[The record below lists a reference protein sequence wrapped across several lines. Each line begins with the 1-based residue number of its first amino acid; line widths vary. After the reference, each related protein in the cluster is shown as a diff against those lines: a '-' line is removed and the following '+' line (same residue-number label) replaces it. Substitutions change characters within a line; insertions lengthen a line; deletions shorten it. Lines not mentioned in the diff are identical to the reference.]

1 MSAPGESRIVGRVPF
16 TDGVT
21 REVYKDS
28 DGRQWVT
35 GYDGERVYGVWMMP
49 PDEPVIIS

>member
-1 MSAPGESRIVGRVPF
+1 MSDGTEPRTVGRVLF
-16 TDGVT
+16 TDVVT
-21 REVYKDS
+21 REVYEDS